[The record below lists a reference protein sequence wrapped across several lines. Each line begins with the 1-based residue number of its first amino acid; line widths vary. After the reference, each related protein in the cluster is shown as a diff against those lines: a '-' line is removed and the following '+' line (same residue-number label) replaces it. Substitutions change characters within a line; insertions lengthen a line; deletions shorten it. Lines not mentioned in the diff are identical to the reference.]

1 MFLPQYMTATYDQ
14 IVLLDDLN
22 VGTEDNRIKDF
33 CNSYGLQSLIKEAT
47 WHKNSE
53 SLWYIDLIVN
63 KILRSVQSTFVVKA
77 RLSDFHLN

>member
-33 CNSYGLQSLIKEAT
+33 CNSYGLQSLSKKQHDI
-47 WHKNSE
+47 
-53 SLWYIDLIVN
+53 
-63 KILRSVQSTFVVKA
+63 KILRV
-77 RLSDFHLN
+77 SDILIW

>member
-53 SLWYIDLIVN
+53 SL
-63 KILRSVQSTFVVKA
+63 
-77 RLSDFHLN
+77 

>member
-47 WHKNSE
+47 WYKNSE

-63 KILRSVQSTFVVKA
+63 KILPSVQSTFVVKA